1 LNFKK
6 AFHTSINAIIL
17 YHKNNNITDYTQR
30 LFMKTIVPK
39 ISSSL
44 SKMWNKVLTLNN
56 SLFPALKEELRLEE
70 LSHKEQ
76 KLISILDF
84 AQIEKNIT
92 VVSITNTPKD
102 REEIARAFIAKSV
115 YNFQTTRDL
124 IDRLHCDRVLRI
136 VCGWRYKNDIP
147 SESKFSR
154 VFKELS
160 EMQIAQKAHEQFV
173 KEYLSDKTFFYNAID
188 STKIPLRQKPVKIK
202 KEKPKLK
209 KRGRPKKGEIREP
222 IRPTILEQQQEMQSV
237 EEKLTLVSTDCGVGI
252 KQNSKGNREIWI
264 GAKLHISAVDGDIP
278 ITAFYSGANVHD
290 SSVAL
295 PLMQETSKR
304 VNYLYDL
311 QDAGY
316 DADIIRE
323 FSTTL
328 GHRPII
334 DTNPK
339 NSKELKAKI
348 ELIEHENKTF
358 KYLNWHLNCDEQHY
372 KQRSMVERVNKYLKD
387 DFGCDKIYYQ
397 GATKVASVLAF
408 GILSICIHKSL
419 QLVT

>member
-1 LNFKK
+1 
-6 AFHTSINAIIL
+6 
-17 YHKNNNITDYTQR
+17 
-30 LFMKTIVPK
+30 METIVPK

-44 SKMWNKVLTLNN
+44 SKMWVKILNLEN

-70 LSHKEQ
+70 LSHKES
-76 KLISILDF
+76 KLIRILDF
-84 AQIEKNIT
+84 AKIEENIT

-124 IDRLHCDRVLRI
+124 IDRLHIDRTLRI
-136 VCGWRYKNDIP
+136 LCGWRYRNDIP

-160 EMQIAQKAHEQFV
+160 DLKIAEKTHEQFV
-173 KEYLSDKTFFYNAID
+173 QAYLTEKTFFYNATD
-188 STKIPLRQKPVKIK
+188 ATKIPLRQKPVKVE
-202 KEKPKLK
+202 KEEPKPK
-209 KRGRPKKGEIREP
+209 KRGRPKKGETREP
-222 IRPTILEQQQEMQSV
+222 VKPTLLKQQKELSTV
-237 EEKLTLVSTDCGVGI
+237 KKKLSLISTDCGVGV
-252 KQNSKGNREIWI
+252 KQNSKGNREVWI
-264 GAKLHISAVDGDIP
+264 GGKLHISVVDGDIP

-295 PLMQETSKR
+295 PLMQETSRR

-323 FSTTL
+323 FSTKL

-334 DTNPK
+334 DINPK
-339 NSKELKAKI
+339 NSKEIKAKI
-348 ELIEHENKTF
+348 ALIKHEKESFKLINQHQNLDIEHYN
-358 KYLNWHLNCDEQHY
+358 
-372 KQRSMVERVNKYLKD
+372 QRSMVERVNKYLKD

-397 GATKVASVLAF
+397 GATKVASVLSF
-408 GILSICIHKSL
+408 GILSICIHQSL
-419 QLVT
+419 KLVT

>member
-1 LNFKK
+1 
-6 AFHTSINAIIL
+6 
-17 YHKNNNITDYTQR
+17 
-30 LFMKTIVPK
+30 MKTIVPK

-188 STKIPLRQKPVKIK
+188 STKIQLRQKPVKIK

>member
-1 LNFKK
+1 
-6 AFHTSINAIIL
+6 
-17 YHKNNNITDYTQR
+17 
-30 LFMKTIVPK
+30 MKTIVPK

-290 SSVAL
+290 SSIAL

>member
-1 LNFKK
+1 
-6 AFHTSINAIIL
+6 
-17 YHKNNNITDYTQR
+17 
-30 LFMKTIVPK
+30 MKTIVPK

-56 SLFPALKEELRLEE
+56 SLFPAVKEELRLEE